1 MAILQQLQEYLD
13 KRAIQYQTLTHS
25 TAYTAQEIA
34 ALQHVPGK
42 QMAKVVMVK
51 KDDGTPLMLVLPA
64 SYQVDFSKL
73 REVLGTNAELEQERE
88 FRELFPE
95 CETGAE
101 PPFGNLF
108 NLDTLVD
115 AALAEDE
122 EIVFNAGSHWQTVRL
137 RYEDFARLVQPRVA
151 SFAQHV

>member
-13 KRAIQYQTLTHS
+13 KHAIQYRILTHS

-34 ALQHVPGK
+34 AFQHVPGK

-73 REVLGTNAELEQERE
+73 REVLGTNVELEQERE

-151 SFAQHV
+151 NFAQHI